1 MWRAASRHDQGARTT
16 MATDPENWAFC
27 TARALHE
34 APSMS
39 AVAYHSP
46 LSDSDELHRA
56 LTAFNRRRLAPTC
69 GSVSWE
75 TELEDDHA
83 WRTHEGDFV
92 EHERQLVA
100 ARAAEAPPDPAGF
113 VAWFEALKEN
123 GPGQRDSLFPWLD
136 EEAPLD
142 AMVWFLAQEVA
153 GEAGFDDLVAM
164 TQVKLPTQAK
174 LELARNYW
182 DEMGQ
187 GKRGGM
193 HGPMLEVLAHE
204 LGIASGEPVVWEALA
219 LGNLMTALAMNRR
232 YTYHSVGALGVIELT
247 APGRAAH
254 VNAGLKRLGVQGE
267 ARRYFALHATLD
279 VKHSTAWN
287 REVLTS
293 LVAENPQTA
302 RAMAEGAL
310 MRLEAGRRCFERY
323 RAELSAFMGPASR
336 RYPYLRA
343 AR

>member
-1 MWRAASRHDQGARTT
+1 MT
-16 MATDPENWAFC
+16 
-27 TARALHE
+27 
-34 APSMS
+34 
-39 AVAYHSP
+39 AVAFRSP
-46 LSDSDELHRA
+46 LDERDDLHRA
-56 LTAFNRRRLAPTC
+56 MTAWNRRRLAPTC
-69 GSVSWE
+69 GAASWQNDLE
-75 TELEDDHA
+75 TDHA
-83 WRTHEGDFV
+83 WRLREGHFV
-92 EHERQLVA
+92 EQERALVA
-100 ARAAEAPPDPAGF
+100 ARAAEAPSDADGF
-113 VAWFEALKEN
+113 VAWFEALKES
-123 GPGQRDSLFPWLD
+123 GPGQNDSLFPWLA
-136 EEAPLD
+136 EEAPRE
-142 AMVWFLAQEVA
+142 AMIWFLTQEVA

-193 HGPMLEVLAHE
+193 HGPMLEALAHE
-204 LGIASGEPVVWEALA
+204 LRIDPRDPVMWESLA

-254 VNAGLKRLGVQGE
+254 VNAGLKRLGVGGE

-279 VKHSTAWN
+279 VKHSIAWN
-287 REVLTS
+287 REVLRP
-293 LVAENPQTA
+293 LVAENPETA

-310 MRLEAGRRCFERY
+310 MRLDAGRRCFERY
-323 RAELSAFMGPASR
+323 RTELSDLMGPGSR
-336 RYPYLRA
+336 RGHPYLRA